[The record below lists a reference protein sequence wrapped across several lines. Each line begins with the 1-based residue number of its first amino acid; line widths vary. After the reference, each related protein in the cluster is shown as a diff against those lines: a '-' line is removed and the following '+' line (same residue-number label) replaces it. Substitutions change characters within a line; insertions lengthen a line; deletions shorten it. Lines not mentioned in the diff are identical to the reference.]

1 MQNTNNNFHPAMRTK
16 PAQISCHI
24 LWDAAVFKPFSY
36 ALWKYPMQSCRIKHF
51 NFDYKNLF
59 GSIVFSFFLKKL
71 FDPSSVAM
79 EKSWTIIG
87 DEDDKSKTI
96 ANYSNVWCVVQTC
109 TYIPTLWITKE
120 AKKIHESWCNFG
132 FEKSFIIPDALIKR
146 GGGDLEVS
154 LGRGL

>member
-1 MQNTNNNFHPAMRTK
+1 M
-16 PAQISCHI
+16 
-24 LWDAAVFKPFSY
+24 KPFSY

-87 DEDDKSKTI
+87 DEDDKSKTV

-109 TYIPTLWITKE
+109 TYNTYPNYGSIRRLKKFMNHDVILVLKSHSLYQMLSSRGE
-120 AKKIHESWCNFG
+120 AGIWKFHW
-132 FEKSFIIPDALIKR
+132 
-146 GGGDLEVS
+146 GGDYNIML
-154 LGRGL
+154 

>member
-1 MQNTNNNFHPAMRTK
+1 MFYGMPYSSLSPLRSENTPCNLVELSISIWLQKLFWFH
-16 PAQISCHI
+16 CV
-24 LWDAAVFKPFSY
+24 L
-36 ALWKYPMQSCRIKHF
+36 
-51 NFDYKNLF
+51 
-59 GSIVFSFFLKKL
+59 FFLKKL

-87 DEDDKSKTI
+87 DEDDKSKTT

-109 TYIPTLWITKE
+109 TYIPTLWINKE

>member
-1 MQNTNNNFHPAMRTK
+1 MLNRNNNF
-16 PAQISCHI
+16 QS
-24 LWDAAVFKPFSY
+24 DADQTSSAAIFYGMLYSSLS
-36 ALWKYPMQSCRIKHF
+36 LWKYSMPYCRIKHF
-51 NFDYKNLF
+51 NLSRKLF
-59 GSIVFSFFLKKL
+59 WLHCVLFFIKKL
-71 FDPSSVAM
+71 FDSSSVAI

-109 TYIPTLWITKE
+109 TYIPTSWINKE

-146 GGGDLEVS
+146 GGGDFEVS
-154 LGRGL
+154 LGDCNITL

>member
-1 MQNTNNNFHPAMRTK
+1 MFYGMPYSSLSF
-16 PAQISCHI
+16 SC
-24 LWDAAVFKPFSY
+24 
-36 ALWKYPMQSCRIKHF
+36 ALWKYPMQSCRIRHF
-51 NFDYKNLF
+51 NLTIKLF
-59 GSIVFSFFLKKL
+59 WFHCVLFFLKKL

-79 EKSWTIIG
+79 DKSWTIIG

-109 TYIPTLWITKE
+109 TYIPTSWINKE

-132 FEKSFIIPDALIKR
+132 FQKSFIIPDALIKR

-154 LGRGL
+154 LGGPKSL

>member
-1 MQNTNNNFHPAMRTK
+1 M
-16 PAQISCHI
+16 
-24 LWDAAVFKPFSY
+24 
-36 ALWKYPMQSCRIKHF
+36 
-51 NFDYKNLF
+51 FD
-59 GSIVFSFFLKKL
+59 S
-71 FDPSSVAM
+71 SSVAI

-109 TYIPTLWITKE
+109 TYIPTSWINKE

-146 GGGDLEVS
+146 GGGDLEVA
-154 LGRGL
+154 LGREPSIRNRVLSSGMLLYLHHKKF